1 MLHCCSLPKQVAHI
15 AVPMVMS
22 YTISKAIEVKIMI
35 LLQVNQLSKY
45 FAADLIL
52 SNIKLEIQT
61 NDRVALVGRNGA
73 GKSTLLKI
81 IAGYESHDGGE
92 IIRPKGTMIGYL
104 AQNTGL
110 ESEKSIWDEMLSVF
124 DHLHK
129 MEKDLRILEEKMSDP
144 GILSNETEYE
154 KILKDYDLLQVDFK
168 EKGGY
173 QYEADIRSVLHGL
186 NFQSFDYSTKI
197 STLSGGQKT
206 RLALAKLLLTHP
218 DILILDEPT
227 NHLDIDTLSW
237 LEQYLQGYDGAVLIV
252 SHDRYFLDKVV
263 NQVYEISRHQLSKFP
278 GNYSSYLEQ
287 KAENY
292 ERDIRLYEK
301 QQDEIAKLQDF
312 IQRNLAR
319 ASTTKRAQSR
329 RKQLEKIDRMDKP
342 KGDEKSASFS
352 FQIERQSGNDVLKVN
367 SLSVGYQEEVVS
379 DNISF
384 NLSRGDS
391 TALVGPNG
399 VGKSTLLKT
408 IVEKLPSIAG
418 DIQYGSN
425 ITIGYYD
432 QEQAELS
439 SNKKVLNELWDD
451 YPLMPEKEIRTVLG
465 NFLFSGDDVL
475 KIVSTLSGGEKAR
488 LALAKLMMQKSNFL
502 ILDEPTNHLDLDSKE
517 VLENAL
523 IDYPGTILF
532 VSHDRYF
539 INRIATKV
547 LELDRGGATEYLGD
561 YDYYVEKK
569 LEQEELQALAEQAA
583 KTAGTATE
591 PARQDK
597 TSYQQDKETKKLERQ
612 RKRRMEEVEAMIE
625 QLELEV
631 AEYEEQLCDPEVFQ
645 DHEKALDINNKIEA
659 AKEKLDELM
668 EEWTELA

>member
-1 MLHCCSLPKQVAHI
+1 
-15 AVPMVMS
+15 
-22 YTISKAIEVKIMI
+22 MI

-52 SNIKLEIQT
+52 SNIKFEIQT

-81 IAGYESHDGGE
+81 IAGHESHDGGE
-92 IIRPKGTMIGYL
+92 IIRPKGTSIGYL

-110 ESEKSIWDEMLSVF
+110 ESEKSIWDEMLGVF
-124 DHLHK
+124 SHLHS
-129 MEKDLRILEEKMSDP
+129 MEKDLRRLEEKMSDP
-144 GILSNETEYE
+144 DILSNQTEYDRV
-154 KILKDYDLLQVDFK
+154 LKEYDILQVQFK

-186 NFQSFDYSTKI
+186 NFHSFDYSTKI

-206 RLALAKLLLTHP
+206 RLALAKLLLTRP

-237 LEQYLQGYDGAVLIV
+237 LEQYLQGYPGAILIV

-263 NQVYEISRHQLSKFP
+263 NQVYEISRHQLTKFP
-278 GNYSSYLEQ
+278 GNYSSYLDQ

-292 ERDIRLYEK
+292 ERDLKLYEK

-329 RKQLEKIDRMDKP
+329 RKQLDKMERMDRP
-342 KGDEKSASFS
+342 MGDEKSASFS
-352 FQIERQSGNDVLKVN
+352 FQIDRQSGNDVLKAD
-367 SLSVGYQEEVVS
+367 SLAVGYNQEMVS
-379 DNISF
+379 ENITF
-384 NLSRGDS
+384 QLNRGDS

-408 IVEKLPSIAG
+408 IVEKLPSLAG
-418 DIQYGSN
+418 SIHYGSN
-425 ITIGYYD
+425 VSIGYYD

-439 SNKKVLNELWDD
+439 SNKKVLNELWDE
-451 YPLMPEKEIRTVLG
+451 YPLKSEKEIRTVLG

-488 LALAKLMMQKSNFL
+488 LALAKMMLQKSNFL

-547 LELDRGGATEYLGD
+547 IELDRNGATEYLGD
-561 YDYYVEKK
+561 YDYYLEKK
-569 LEQEELQALAEQAA
+569 LEQEELKALEAQAA
-583 KTAGTATE
+583 KNAGSSSVDNSK
-591 PARQDK
+591 QDK
-597 TSYQQDKETKKLERQ
+597 NTYQQDKEAKKLERQ
-612 RKRRMEEVEAMIE
+612 RKRRMEEVEATIDK
-625 QLELEV
+625 LETEV
-631 AEYEEQLCDPEVFQ
+631 AEYEELLCDPEVFQ
-645 DHEKALDINNKIEA
+645 DHEKAAEINNKIEA
-659 AKEKLDELM
+659 AKEKLDQLM
-668 EEWTELA
+668 EEWAELA